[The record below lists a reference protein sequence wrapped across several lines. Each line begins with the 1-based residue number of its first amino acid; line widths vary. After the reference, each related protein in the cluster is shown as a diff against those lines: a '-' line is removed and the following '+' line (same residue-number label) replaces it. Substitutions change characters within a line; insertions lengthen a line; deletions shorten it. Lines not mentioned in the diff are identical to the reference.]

1 MIKTKLTTLK
11 LLAASIASV
20 LTVFTSAAEAASDTP
35 VFSMNNTNF
44 VVSIAFLAFISILI
58 YLRVPTKIAT
68 LLDSREQSIRD
79 EINSATS
86 ILEESKTLLAD
97 LEREHKT
104 NIAKAEQIIIDAEAE
119 AKRLLTESKK
129 EIRLSIERKIKLA
142 EEQIKSTENAV
153 IKSIKDRAID
163 KAFLTAERELAET
176 SKSKLAN
183 TFMNESFKSLE
194 AHLKKLG

>member
-1 MIKTKLTTLK
+1 MIKTKRTTLK

>member
-1 MIKTKLTTLK
+1 MIKTKRTTLK

-183 TFMNESFKSLE
+183 TFMNESFRSLE